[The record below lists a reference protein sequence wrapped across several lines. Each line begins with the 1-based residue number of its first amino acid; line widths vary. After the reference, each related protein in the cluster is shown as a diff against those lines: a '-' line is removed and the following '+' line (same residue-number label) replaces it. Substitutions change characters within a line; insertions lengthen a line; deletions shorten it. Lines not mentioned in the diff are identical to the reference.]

1 MTGVYS
7 FRPGPSYRGAT
18 RQELFDAAMA
28 EPLSMTSTF
37 FDQAKGGILESFG
50 LGTVLRDNLLP
61 SEAPTEP
68 GLVLRTEDGQRV
80 DLPDTPAMRRRR
92 AAFGDLAGDIRPETP
107 QEFQGRRD
115 EAGALTEDQ
124 YKASPSFRQNIPW
137 DAGMTQAR
145 AEALAAMDDAK
156 RVREFYAEKRPIS
169 AFLGSLTGQALDP
182 INYVPVAGPL
192 VKAAAV
198 ARFGKIGGAALHSAL
213 DAAGNTALFGI
224 GTAGERAKFGDDV
237 SWQAT
242 VSQIATAALIG
253 GAFGTVAGAIGKRVD
268 ARAVREADQRL
279 ATMKTTQEARIALNE
294 GIDALVRGEDV
305 NLSPNATEPMARVA
319 REVAQLSRAYD
330 EVRANPTGNARDP
343 LVHITPDEIEG
354 TIVARGA
361 FKDINEV
368 EFSKRGWGLVKVIW
382 GHGVEARPSRVS
394 PEMQIRKEDITSLP
408 NVVREFEP
416 SSVSS
421 DGLRREWRVTR
432 ADGKTVV
439 YADTTMG
446 EKGRH
451 LVTAYVDEPKPGST
465 SPALSKKR
473 AAPLPE
479 SAPQAG
485 DLVEDTAGDRS
496 IGAPE
501 VGQKMPATRNVEQ
514 NAVIDKTT
522 ARPEP
527 LPEGRAQAETRIAK
541 SDDGKAM
548 ADQYRVD
555 PQTGAFAEEG
565 EIAQLQAEGRLTEED
580 AATLAAAQA
589 DFETGA
595 AYAEALKSV
604 AGCLI

>member
-7 FRPGPSYRGAT
+7 FRPGPTYRGAT

-28 EPLSMTSTF
+28 EPLSATSTF

-50 LGTVLRDNLLP
+50 LGTVVRDNLLP

-92 AAFGDLAGDIRPETP
+92 AAFGDLAGDIQPETP
-107 QEFQGRRD
+107 QEFGARRD

-124 YKASPSFRQNIPW
+124 YKASPSFRANIPW

-156 RVREFYAEKRPIS
+156 KVREFYAEKRPIS
-169 AFLGSLTGQALDP
+169 AFLGSITGQALDP

-198 ARFGKIGGAALHSAL
+198 ARFGRIGGAALHSAL
-213 DAAGNTALFGI
+213 DAAGNTALFSI
-224 GTAGERAKFGDDV
+224 ATAEQREKFGDDV

-242 VSQIATAALIG
+242 ISQIATAALIG
-253 GAFGTVAGAIGKRVD
+253 GAFGTVAGAVGKRVD
-268 ARAVREADQRL
+268 ARAAREADRRL
-279 ATMKTTQEARIALNE
+279 ATLKTTQEARIALNE
-294 GIDALVRGEDV
+294 GIDALVRGEDI

-319 REVAQLSRAYD
+319 GEVEQLSRAYD
-330 EVRANPTGNARDP
+330 EVKNNPTGPVNDP
-343 LVHITPDEIEG
+343 LVRLLPDDIEG
-354 TIVARGA
+354 LVVSRGA
-361 FKDINEV
+361 FKNVNEV
-368 EFSKRGWGLVKVIW
+368 EFSKSGLGLVKVIW
-382 GHGVEARPSRVS
+382 GHGEKSGKADEFRVTKDDVVALPSV
-394 PEMQIRKEDITSLP
+394 IRG
-408 NVVREFEP
+408 FEP
-416 SSVSS
+416 VNPDSKRASA
-421 DGLRREWRVTR
+421 DTPMRTWRIRRGNRV
-432 ADGKTVV
+432 VV
-439 YADTTMG
+439 YGDKGFNG
-446 EKGRH
+446 EQH
-451 LVTAYVDEPKPGST
+451 LVTVHVQKPEQG
-465 SPALSKKR
+465 AELSKKR
-473 AAPLPE
+473 APAPRSVPADRF
-479 SAPQAG
+479 SAEPA
-485 DLVEDTAGDRS
+485 DTAEGLT
-496 IGAPE
+496 IGNPGAERKLPAP
-501 VGQKMPATRNVEQ
+501 RNVAQ
-514 NAVIDKTT
+514 TPSIDKTT
-522 ARPEP
+522 ASPEP
-527 LPEGRAQAETRIAK
+527 LHEGRAQAETRIAK
-541 SDDGKAM
+541 PDDGKALS
-548 ADQYRVD
+548 DQYRID